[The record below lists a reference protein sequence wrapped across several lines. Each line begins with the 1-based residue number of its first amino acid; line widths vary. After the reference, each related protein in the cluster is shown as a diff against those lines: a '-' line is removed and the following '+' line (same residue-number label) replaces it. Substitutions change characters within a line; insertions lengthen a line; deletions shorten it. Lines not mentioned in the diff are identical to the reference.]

1 MKRFR
6 ITLLVCIFLASATLA
21 PSAQQQR
28 GAVRIGGTVSPATK
42 LSLGRG
48 WQSLISGSAAVALG
62 LRVAVQTAEPNSVQI
77 NLSGSG
83 LSAASQVV
91 VPLEMRTN
99 VAYELKLTLI
109 SSEGPTPLIFA
120 SIGLVRPS
128 GTLVASR
135 AAEVS
140 RDENSI
146 DLTRSLGPVTAL
158 HGRRISVGGNFTTP
172 DNALLADLNLSISQ
186 NAATQG
192 SWRALLRISLHK
204 SP

>member
-28 GAVRIGGTVSPATK
+28 GAIRIGGTVSPATR
-42 LSLGRG
+42 LSLGRD
-48 WQSLISGSAAVALG
+48 WQPSINAAVALG
-62 LRVAVQTAEPNSVQI
+62 LRVAVQTAGPNSVQI

-109 SSEGPTPLIFA
+109 SSEGPTPPIFA

-172 DNALLADLNLSISQ
+172 DNALLADLSLSISQ